1 MGELQFTVRKTM
13 AMIDE
18 LRALA
23 VFAKA
28 VETGSFRA
36 AAEALGLSPSV
47 VSHHVAQLEARLG
60 VALLYRST
68 RRLSLSHDG
77 QALFEHAQTMLAA
90 AERGFA
96 AVASGAEPA
105 GRLTVTLPAFFAAS
119 GLTDALAAFAV
130 AHPRVVLD
138 LQFGDAK
145 RDLIRDGLD
154 LAIRIGALTDSTLKA
169 KRLFEMPRCL
179 VASPGL
185 LARYAV
191 PAQPAELADWDWVGF
206 RPRPHRRL
214 LSASSG
220 ETTTV
225 AFTPRLTVDS
235 VEALGRLAE
244 AGAGLA
250 TPPRFLVDAA
260 LSDGRLVEVLPDWR
274 VESLGVYA
282 VWPPNAPREGL
293 TRRLVDFLATRPL
306 AG

>member
-1 MGELQFTVRKTM
+1 M
-13 AMIDE
+13 AMIDD

-23 VFAKA
+23 VFAKT

-36 AAEALGLSPSV
+36 AADALGLSPSV

-77 QALFEHAQTMLAA
+77 QALFEHARAMLAA
-90 AERGFA
+90 AESGFA
-96 AVASGAEPA
+96 AVAAGSEPT
-105 GRLTVTLPAFFAAS
+105 GKLTVTLPAFFAAS
-119 GLTDALAAFAV
+119 PLLDALAAFSHTHPKV
-130 AHPRVVLD
+130 ALD

-169 KRLFEMPRCL
+169 RRLFDMPRCL

-185 LARYAV
+185 MARFAAPQRPEDLAEWDWIGFKPRPNRKQLIDAAGEAV
-191 PAQPAELADWDWVGF
+191 PFSFA
-206 RPRPHRRL
+206 
-214 LSASSG
+214 
-220 ETTTV
+220 
-225 AFTPRLTVDS
+225 PRLTVDS

-244 AGAGLA
+244 AGVGLA
-250 TPPRFLVDAA
+250 TPPRFLVAEA
-260 LSDGRLVEVLPDWR
+260 LRAGRLIEVLPDWR

-282 VWPPNAPREGL
+282 VWPPNAPRDGL
-293 TRRLVDFLATRPL
+293 ARRLVDFLEAR
-306 AG
+306 AVRC